1 MMEIAVDTRSPTPH
15 YEQIR
20 SQVTRYV
27 LTGALPSGTRL
38 PPIRQLASHL
48 GLSNGAVARAYQEL
62 EREGTVTTNGKKGT
76 RIAPQPEANSRSG
89 PDKDRT
95 QALRD
100 AATTFA
106 ITAHSLGYTAQEAHD
121 ALGAATV
128 ATPHQEPP
136 STPHDTE
143 MKLTLDDQAPKRTP

>member
-62 EREGTVTTNGKKGT
+62 ERQGTVTTNGKKGT
-76 RIAPQPEANSRSG
+76 LIAPQPQTNAG
-89 PDKDRT
+89 PAADKDRS
-95 QALRD
+95 QALHD
-100 AATTFA
+100 AASTFA
-106 ITAHSLGYTAQEAHD
+106 ITAHSLGYTAEEAHD
-121 ALGAATV
+121 ALKAAMTT
-128 ATPHQEPP
+128 TPHKEPHRLFT
-136 STPHDTE
+136 TP
-143 MKLTLDDQAPKRTP
+143 R

>member
-1 MMEIAVDTRSPTPH
+1 MMEIVVDTRSPTPH

-62 EREGTVTTNGKKGT
+62 EREGTVTTAGKKGT
-76 RIAPQPEANSRSG
+76 RIAAQPEASSTPG
-89 PDKDRT
+89 ADKDRT
-95 QALRD
+95 QALQD

-106 ITAHSLGYTAQEAHD
+106 ITAHSLGYTPDQAHD
-121 ALGAATV
+121 ALSAAMI
-128 ATPHQEPP
+128 ATPLKEAQL
-136 STPHDTE
+136 TPHDTE
-143 MKLTLDDQAPKRTP
+143 SSLTPND